1 MDKAYKQ
8 KLEMSFLAEPTDVN
22 FGGSV
27 HGGEVMKWMDQV
39 GYALAVRYSG
49 GYAVTK
55 FVDNIEFINPM
66 RIGDLVRLEAEIMS
80 IGNTSMNIRIKVTS
94 ENLKTEKVVSNCSCT
109 MVFVA
114 VDADG
119 RKRFLPNK

>member
-1 MDKAYKQ
+1 MEKSYKK

-39 GYALAVRYSG
+39 AYALAVRYSG

-55 FVDNIEFINPM
+55 FVDNIEFVNPM
-66 RIGDLVRLEAEIMS
+66 HIGDLVRLDAEIIS
-80 IGNTSMNIRIKVTS
+80 TGNTSMNIRIHVTS
-94 ENLKTEKVVSNCSCT
+94 ENLRTEKIVLNCSCN
-109 MVFVA
+109 MIFVA
-114 VDADG
+114 VDSDG
-119 RKRFLPNK
+119 RKRSFVHN